1 MKTFTHGLR
10 TAAKTD
16 KVRQAEELSQAFRED
31 RGRFDRLTSLIKVT
45 ALVNST
51 LNEDDLLNTLLE
63 HATQV
68 TRAEASS
75 IILRGDDG
83 HSLYFLAATGA
94 KADEVKKFKL
104 ELGEGIAG
112 WVVAHGESVLA
123 PDAEKDPRYSPRV
136 SRSIRFP
143 SRSLACV
150 PMRVRGRVIGAIEVL
165 NRTDGGVFDEEDR
178 EILEALANEAALAI
192 ENARLYRLSITD
204 DLTGLYS
211 QRYFKDYLRMELQK
225 AKRLK
230 RPLTV
235 VMLDIDNFKA
245 YNDSHGHAAGD
256 EALGGVARAMRT
268 CLRDTDVVARYGGEE
283 FAIIL
288 PEIRPLQGAQIC
300 ERIRAQVEAL
310 KSRQDGRPGGL
321 TISVGLSSYPESADE
336 STELF
341 VKADQALYAA
351 KRAGK
356 NCVRSA

>member
-1 MKTFTHGLR
+1 M
-10 TAAKTD
+10 
-16 KVRQAEELSQAFRED
+16 
-31 RGRFDRLTSLIKVT
+31 
-45 ALVNST
+45 
-51 LNEDDLLNTLLE
+51 
-63 HATQV
+63 
-68 TRAEASS
+68 RA
-75 IILRGDDG
+75 
-83 HSLYFLAATGA
+83 
-94 KADEVKKFKL
+94 
-104 ELGEGIAG
+104 
-112 WVVAHGESVLA
+112 
-123 PDAEKDPRYSPRV
+123 
-136 SRSIRFP
+136 
-143 SRSLACV
+143 
-150 PMRVRGRVIGAIEVL
+150 RGRVLGAIEVI
-165 NRTDGGVFDEEDR
+165 NRSDGGAFDDDDL
-178 EILEALANEAALAI
+178 EILQALANEAALAI
-192 ENARLYRLSITD
+192 ENSRLYRLSITD

-256 EALGGVARAMRT
+256 EALVGVSRAVRT

-288 PEIRPLQGAQIC
+288 PELRPLQGAQIC

-310 KSRQDGRPGGL
+310 NFRQDGRPGGL
-321 TISVGLSSYPESADE
+321 TVSAGLSSYPESADE